1 MFSPF
6 RRKPVTAMT
15 TGLLLVLALL
25 SATGPFA
32 TDLYLPSFPAMT
44 DELKASATAV
54 QLTLTAFLLGM
65 GTGQLVFGPLSDRYG
80 RFRPLLLGSAGFV
93 VASAACA
100 LAPNLAVLVAA
111 RLVQGL
117 CASAGVVIARAMVA
131 DLTTGATSA
140 RTFSLLMTI
149 GGVAPVVAPT
159 VGGLL
164 AEHLGWRGV
173 LWVLAG
179 LALLMFVC
187 VAGVLAESQPRSHR
201 SSGPVLA
208 GLKGVVASRK
218 FLGYAVLFA
227 STFGVLMAYISAS
240 PFVYQN
246 LMGITASAYGLAFG
260 LNAMGLV
267 GAGFI
272 SARLAR
278 RIPPR
283 KTVTVAVS
291 VLLTMSVAVL
301 VLSVSA
307 APPQLLAVPIFF
319 AASSVGFIMG
329 NTTSLALAEVGLAA
343 GSGSAVLGAGQFFA
357 GALVSPLTG
366 LAGKESAV
374 PLAIIMTLS
383 ALLAV
388 AALVATRTRSAPGR

>member
-1 MFSPF
+1 
-6 RRKPVTAMT
+6 MT

-25 SATGPFA
+25 SAAGPFA
-32 TDLYLPSFPAMT
+32 TDLYLPSFPAMA
-44 DELKASATAV
+44 DELEASATSV

-65 GTGQLVFGPLSDRYG
+65 GAGQLVFGPLSDRYG
-80 RFRPLLLGSAGFV
+80 RFRPLFLGSAGFV
-93 VASAACA
+93 LASAVCA
-100 LAPNLAVLVAA
+100 LAPNLGVLVAG
-111 RLVQGL
+111 RLLQGL

-149 GGVAPVVAPT
+149 GGVAPVLAPT

-179 LALLMFVC
+179 LALVMFVC
-187 VAGVLAESQPRSHR
+187 VAGVLAESQPPHHR
-201 SSGPVLA
+201 SSGPLLA
-208 GLKGVVASRK
+208 GLSGVVANRK

-246 LMGITASAYGLAFG
+246 LMGLSASAYGLVFG
-260 LNAMGLV
+260 VNAMGLV

-283 KTVTVAVS
+283 KTVTAAVC
-291 VLLTMSVAVL
+291 VLLAM
-301 VLSVSA
+301 SA
-307 APPQLLAVPIFF
+307 ALLALAVGSAPPLFLAVPVFF
-319 AASSVGFIMG
+319 AATSVGFIMG

-343 GSGSAVLGAGQFFA
+343 GSGSAVLGGGQFFA

-374 PLAIIMTLS
+374 PLAVIMTLS
-383 ALLAV
+383 ALVAV
-388 AALVATRTRSAPGR
+388 AALIATRTRSASGR

>member
-1 MFSPF
+1 
-6 RRKPVTAMT
+6 MT

-65 GTGQLVFGPLSDRYG
+65 GAGQLVFGPLSDRYG

-93 VASAACA
+93 VASAVCA

-208 GLKGVVASRK
+208 GLKGVVANRK

-301 VLSVSA
+301 ALSVSA

>member
-1 MFSPF
+1 
-6 RRKPVTAMT
+6 MT

-44 DELKASATAV
+44 VELGASATGV

-65 GTGQLVFGPLSDRYG
+65 GAGQLVFGPLSDRHG

-93 VASAACA
+93 VASAVCA
-100 LAPNLAVLVAA
+100 LAPTLAVLVGG
-111 RLVQGL
+111 RLLQGL

-131 DLTTGATSA
+131 DLTTGVTSA

-159 VGGLL
+159 AGGLL
-164 AEHLGWRGV
+164 AESLGWRGV

-179 LALLMFVC
+179 LSLVMFVC
-187 VAGVLAESQPRSHR
+187 VAGVLSESQPRSHR
-201 SSGPVLA
+201 SSGHLLA
-208 GLKGVVASRK
+208 GLAGVAGNRK
-218 FLGYAVLFA
+218 FLGYALLFA

-246 LMGITASAYGLAFG
+246 LMGLSASAYGIAFG
-260 LNAMGLV
+260 VNAMGLV
-267 GAGFI
+267 AAGFI

-283 KTVTVAVS
+283 RTVTVAVS
-291 VLLTMSVAVL
+291 VLLVMSLAVL
-301 VLSVSA
+301 ALSVGG
-307 APPQLLAVPIFF
+307 APPLLLAIPIFC
-319 AASSVGFIMG
+319 AATSVGFIMG
-329 NTTSLALAEVGLAA
+329 NTTSLALAEVGPAA
-343 GSGSAVLGAGQFFA
+343 GSGSAILGGGQFFA

-374 PLAIIMTLS
+374 PLAIIMSLS
-383 ALLAV
+383 ALMAA
-388 AALVATRTRSAPGR
+388 AALVATRTRTPADR

>member
-65 GTGQLVFGPLSDRYG
+65 GAGQLVFGPLSDRYG
-80 RFRPLLLGSAGFV
+80 RFRPLFLGSAGFV
-93 VASAACA
+93 VASAVCA
-100 LAPNLAVLVAA
+100 LAPNLAVLVAG
-111 RLVQGL
+111 RLLQGL

-179 LALLMFVC
+179 LALVMFVC
-187 VAGVLAESQPRSHR
+187 VACVLAESQPLHHR
-201 SSGPVLA
+201 SSGPMLA
-208 GLKGVVASRK
+208 GLSGVVANRK

-246 LMGITASAYGLAFG
+246 LMGLTASAYGLAFG
-260 LNAMGLV
+260 VNAMGLV
-267 GAGFI
+267 GAGFV

-283 KTVTVAVS
+283 KTVTAAVS

-301 VLSVSA
+301 ALSVSA
-307 APPQLLAVPIFF
+307 APPLLLAVPIFF
-319 AASSVGFIMG
+319 AATSVGFIMG

-343 GSGSAVLGAGQFFA
+343 GSGSAVLGGGQFFA

-366 LAGKESAV
+366 LAGEESAV
-374 PLAIIMTLS
+374 PLAVIMTLS
-383 ALLAV
+383 ALVAV
-388 AALVATRTRSAPGR
+388 AALIATRTRSASGR